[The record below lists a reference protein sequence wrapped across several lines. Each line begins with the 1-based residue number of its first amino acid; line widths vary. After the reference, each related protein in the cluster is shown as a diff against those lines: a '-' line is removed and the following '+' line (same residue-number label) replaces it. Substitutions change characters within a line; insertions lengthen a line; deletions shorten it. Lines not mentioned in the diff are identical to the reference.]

1 MYIHVPTYTH
11 DLIHCT
17 SSSFYLHCCLYNYT
31 ATDCVSSEE
40 GDDYTGVS
48 NTLLVNSH
56 QSVCESVQIRNDD
69 KPETEESFL
78 LHFVEKELN
87 SPECPAMA
95 ANGSDLIMGSGSG
108 DDDIAATNSTDDGM
122 MIPMF
127 EESVTIVIKDDDFI
141 SESINRVYQ
150 SKDY

>member
-1 MYIHVPTYTH
+1 M
-11 DLIHCT
+11 
-17 SSSFYLHCCLYNYT
+17 
-31 ATDCVSSEE
+31 SSEE

-48 NTLLVNSH
+48 NTLQLLANTH

-69 KPETEESFL
+69 KPESEESFL

-87 SPECPAMA
+87 SPECPALA
-95 ANGSDLIMGSGSG
+95 TNGSDLIMGSGSG

-141 SESINRVYQ
+141 SESINRVHQ